1 MRLLGSPGV
10 IECYNEGGK
19 CYLDKKKMFWGKDV
33 KLMQYC
39 LKNLQFLSNRSVTP
53 ELNRRATRREG
64 RPFVMNW
71 FDIVRMVR
79 DDNVAQGSD
88 VTMGLLLFWAMSNS
102 RAFLDILH
110 PGNEFTSLD
119 SKFSITFQ
127 NKDKVTL
134 ISTIFGFHDLQ
145 NEFSL

>member
-1 MRLLGSPGV
+1 
-10 IECYNEGGK
+10 
-19 CYLDKKKMFWGKDV
+19 
-33 KLMQYC
+33 MQYC
-39 LKNLQFLSNRSVTP
+39 LKNLQFLPNRSVTP
-53 ELNRRATRREG
+53 ELNRRATRREE

-71 FDIVRMVR
+71 LDIVKMVR

-110 PGNEFTSLD
+110 PGKEFTSLD
-119 SKFSITFQ
+119 SKFYIKFR